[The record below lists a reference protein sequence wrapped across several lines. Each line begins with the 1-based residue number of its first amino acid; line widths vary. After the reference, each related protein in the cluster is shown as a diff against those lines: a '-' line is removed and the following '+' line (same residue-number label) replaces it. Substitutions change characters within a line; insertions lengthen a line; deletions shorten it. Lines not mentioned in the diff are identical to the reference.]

1 MDAHMEVMDAAMGA
15 AQQYPDPGKERNIPG
30 MDPNAPPAPQ
40 VDWVKLNNGVGLFIT
55 SAESP
60 WFFFFFHGPSHNLQH
75 EFLLGRSS
83 F

>member
-1 MDAHMEVMDAAMGA
+1 MDADMGDTDAGEGDAHMEVMDAAMGA

-40 VDWVKLNNGVGLFIT
+40 VDWVKHNNGVGLFIT

-60 WFFFFFHGPSHNLQH
+60 WFFFSLTIP
-75 EFLLGRSS
+75 
-83 F
+83 